1 LRTVLYRSAW
11 RAALLLLLHSTAA
24 LADDFFADIPTEG
37 KSSAVT
43 ERPRLSVTGELSQDL
58 AYGLA
63 APLPPASHRDQ
74 AGVDSLSQR
83 LRLQLTAKPNDWLSA
98 RLSGTTSF
106 EWASWDNGE
115 LDFSNTD
122 TDLELKDAY
131 ADAALGNKVWLRAGN
146 QIIAWGEA
154 KGLAITDVINPR
166 DSTKP
171 GQAELEDIRVQVP
184 ALYASF
190 PTEDFFTEL
199 AFTWDAGGIKTAARG
214 EAFDPFITV
223 PRTSAQFV
231 DVPPEKHWEL
241 IGRVSVN
248 FNGGDLSIVAGDLN
262 WDEISAVKLIP
273 DSPSRIELGQARGQ
287 VLGFS
292 GNRAQG
298 NWLLRFDVA
307 QQWNKPLRSADVT
320 QIPWDTRDQTLYAIA
335 AEYSGISD
343 WLISLELD
351 AIQTHQHTP
360 ELAVEHWQLGYFA
373 RARWAALNERL
384 RTQFVVNG
392 LPGDDGRITRLSLQ
406 YQWSDALHLN
416 TDLVLYHAREPEALL
431 YNYRNQDLI
440 RLSVS
445 YFF

>member
-1 LRTVLYRSAW
+1 M
-11 RAALLLLLHSTAA
+11 
-24 LADDFFADIPTEG
+24 
-37 KSSAVT
+37 
-43 ERPRLSVTGELSQDL
+43 
-58 AYGLA
+58 
-63 APLPPASHRDQ
+63 
-74 AGVDSLSQR
+74 
-83 LRLQLTAKPNDWLSA
+83 
-98 RLSGTTSF
+98 
-106 EWASWDNGE
+106 
-115 LDFSNTD
+115 
-122 TDLELKDAY
+122 
-131 ADAALGNKVWLRAGN
+131 
-146 QIIAWGEA
+146 
-154 KGLAITDVINPR
+154 
-166 DSTKP
+166 
-171 GQAELEDIRVQVP
+171 
-184 ALYASF
+184 
-190 PTEDFFTEL
+190 
-199 AFTWDAGGIKTAARG
+199 
-214 EAFDPFITV
+214 
-223 PRTSAQFV
+223 
-231 DVPPEKHWEL
+231 